1 MPWAPRLSSSG
12 TRIDRARSAHGAE
25 LEAPS
30 PPHARSALCVHCRQG
45 RFIRSLQV
53 THKAEV
59 SSVPDAVCCAQL
71 KVERRGHVLVVT
83 LDDPATRNAL
93 HGDELFQAFEDLVRL
108 ANDDMEIRAL
118 VLTGAGLAFSS
129 GGNVR
134 DMQDRKGM
142 FGGPPQ
148 DIAEQYRKGI
158 QRIPRAMLSL
168 DVPAIAAVNGPAIG
182 AGCDLA
188 CMCDL
193 RIASERAVFA
203 ESFVKVGII
212 PGDGGSWLLPRIVGY
227 ARAAQMAFT
236 GEMIDA
242 TEALALGLVSRVVP
256 HAQLMDSA
264 LELAGRIA
272 ANPPHA
278 LRWTKRLLKAS
289 THERLDTILTM
300 AASYQALAH
309 QTQDHAEAVAAL
321 LERRTPQFQ
330 GR

>member
-1 MPWAPRLSSSG
+1 MSAQRAAMSPAAAAVAGAKSGARL
-12 TRIDRARSAHGAE
+12 R
-25 LEAPS
+25 
-30 PPHARSALCVHCRQG
+30 
-45 RFIRSLQV
+45 
-53 THKAEV
+53 
-59 SSVPDAVCCAQL
+59 
-71 KVERRGHVLVVT
+71 VEREGHVLMLT
-83 LDDPATRNAL
+83 LDDPATRNSL
-93 HGDELFQAFEDLVRL
+93 HGDALFQAFEDVVRQ
-108 ANDDMEIRAL
+108 ANDELEIRVV

-134 DMQDRKGM
+134 DMHDRMGM
-142 FGGPPQ
+142 FAGAPQ
-148 DIAEQYRKGI
+148 EIAEQYRKGI
-158 QRIPRAMLSL
+158 QRIPRALLSL

-203 ESFVKVGII
+203 ESFVKVGIV

-242 TEALALGLVSRVVP
+242 NEALALGLVSRVVP
-256 HAQLMDSA
+256 HASLMDA
-264 LELAGRIA
+264 TLELARRIA

-278 LRWTKRLLKAS
+278 LRWTKRLLKES
-289 THERLDTILTM
+289 MHERLDTILTM
-300 AASYQALAH
+300 AASFQALAH

-321 LERRTPQFQ
+321 LDKRAPTFQ